1 MSFRLYWPLIVLLL
15 AIPVAIVV
23 WQWRRR
29 GRNVVMPFDHGSEG
43 TGFWLRLLLNSAAS
57 LPALV
62 LAVAILILSGPTR
75 LKEPEVHRKLTNIEF
90 CVDISGSMMARMGE
104 GNRYDASM
112 KAIDEFLEAR
122 QGDAFGLTFF
132 GNSVMHWVPITTDAS
147 AIRQAPPFMRPEVAP
162 PAFGGTEIG
171 RALLACQRRLVET
184 DNGDRMILLVSD
196 GFSADLGGG
205 KDMEVAGQLK
215 KNNIVVYAIHISET
229 EVPDQIINIT
239 SFTGGEAF
247 AAGDIEGLKSVF
259 TRIDGMQQAEMER
272 TAADAVDYY
281 RPYAIAGLSL
291 VGLSLI
297 CSLGLRYTPW

>member
-15 AIPVAIVV
+15 AIPVVILV

-29 GRNVVMPFDHGSEG
+29 GRNVVMPFDHGQEG

-62 LAVAILILSGPTR
+62 LAVVILILSGPTQ
-75 LKEPEVHRKLTNIEF
+75 LKEPEVKRKLTNIEF
-90 CVDISGSMMARMGE
+90 CVDVSGSMTATLGE
-104 GNRYDASM
+104 GTRYDASM

-147 AIRQAPPFMRPEVAP
+147 AIRQAPPFMRPEVVP
-162 PAFGGTEIG
+162 PHFGGTEIG
-171 RALLACQRRLVET
+171 KALLACRKRLMET
-184 DNGDRMILLVSD
+184 ESGDRMILLVSD
-196 GFSADLGGG
+196 GFSADLSGG
-205 KDMEVAGQLK
+205 KDMEVANLMKGS
-215 KNNIVVYAIHISET
+215 NIVVYAIHISES
-229 EVPDQIINIT
+229 EVPNEIINIT
-239 SFTGGEAF
+239 AFTGGEAF
-247 AAGDIEGLKSVF
+247 AAGDVEGLKSIF
-259 TRIDGMQQAEMER
+259 TSIDGMQQAEMER

-281 RPYAIAGLSL
+281 EPFTIVGLSL